1 MSQSSDARHDTL
13 DARRGTRFVAVAT
26 GPRYVP
32 AAATARGA
40 DTVDVDFAAA
50 MVEQATRLNPKPIFN
65 IGSAG
70 SMEKS
75 LTFVMTAVGEKKLGH
90 SHLKTPVR

>member
-1 MSQSSDARHDTL
+1 
-13 DARRGTRFVAVAT
+13 
-26 GPRYVP
+26 
-32 AAATARGA
+32 
-40 DTVDVDFAAA
+40 

-75 LTFVMTAVGEKKLGH
+75 LTVVMTGWREKTWTQSSKNTREVIRRA
-90 SHLKTPVR
+90 SA